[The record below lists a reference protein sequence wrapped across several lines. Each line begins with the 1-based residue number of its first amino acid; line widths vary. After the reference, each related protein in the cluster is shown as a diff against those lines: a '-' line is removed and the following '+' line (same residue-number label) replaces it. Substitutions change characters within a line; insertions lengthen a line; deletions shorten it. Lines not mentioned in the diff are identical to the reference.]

1 VLSVGRLETE
11 KNPLLLPAVAARLDS
26 GRRWRLVVC
35 GEGPL
40 EEELRDRIRALDVE
54 DRTELRGY
62 LPIDGG
68 LMDLYRSSNAFLH
81 VSFTEG
87 LPQVLLEAFAAGVPV
102 VATAVGGVP
111 DAVGDA
117 ALLIPPDDPEAAAG
131 ALERL
136 AGDSE
141 LRASLVRR
149 GAERVRKRTLEVESA
164 RVADFLSRR

>member
-1 VLSVGRLETE
+1 
-11 KNPLLLPAVAARLDS
+11 
-26 GRRWRLVVC
+26 
-35 GEGPL
+35 
-40 EEELRDRIRALDVE
+40 
-54 DRTELRGY
+54 
-62 LPIDGG
+62 
-68 LMDLYRSSNAFLH
+68 MDLYRSSNAFLH